1 MNLLRREEE
10 QAAREHEDQ
19 LHSGKQKLTPEQIKP
34 IVEAWREQMKLVQAL
49 ALLPP
54 ENALGLLAG
63 QAFRQVA
70 DYSQETAVIAGYQLW
85 DRIAANPAPA
95 MEALRSTNVEVAD
108 RAEWALVKAGPSV
121 LPQLRQAL
129 PGSDPPSQARIIR
142 ILGWQ
147 GDHESLPLLRKLEES
162 GPQNKVLIAWAI
174 EKIEVLRL
182 QPWTN

>member
-1 MNLLRREEE
+1 MDLLHREEE

-19 LHSGKQKLTPEQIKP
+19 LRSGSQKLTPEQIKP
-34 IVEAWREQMKLVQAL
+34 IVEAWREQVKLIQAL
-49 ALLPP
+49 DSLPP
-54 ENALGLLAG
+54 GDALGLLAS
-63 QAFRQVA
+63 QAFRKVA
-70 DYSQETAVIAGYQLW
+70 DYSQVTAVVAGYQLW
-85 DRIAANPAPA
+85 DRLAANPAPA
-95 MEALRSTNVEVAD
+95 IEALRSTNVEVAD

-129 PGSDPPSQARIIR
+129 PLSDPPSQARIIR

-147 GDHESLPLLRKLEES
+147 GDHEALPLLHKLEES

-174 EKIEVLRL
+174 EKIEVLRF